1 MLILLSASLSL
12 DAFAVGAAHG
22 LRATK
27 IPILSKLIICLIS
40 ILYFGLAIWLGE
52 RISAFLSPAAAKMIG
67 IILMSGICLWM
78 LMQVLLDKKPDEIP
92 GGSSENTSKTLFEL
106 PLSSI
111 GLTFKII
118 RNPMLCDIDKSKS
131 IGSVEAL
138 FLGTALSVDSISV
151 GIGYSLLGHVSIF
164 APLMVGLFQFAFL
177 SSGCRVGS
185 GIHSFKLKNPN
196 RLQIISV
203 AVMFVLVIVRIFC

>member
-1 MLILLSASLSL
+1 MLILLSVSLSL

-40 ILYFGLAIWLGE
+40 ILYFGLAIWLGDK
-52 RISAFLSPAAAKMIG
+52 ISAFLSPAAAKVIG

-78 LMQVLLDKKPDEIP
+78 LLQILPDKKPDEIS
-92 GGSSENTSKTLFEL
+92 GGSS
-106 PLSSI
+106 
-111 GLTFKII
+111 G
-118 RNPMLCDIDKSKS
+118 S

-138 FLGTALSVDSISV
+138 FLGTALSVDSISAGV
-151 GIGYSLLGHVSIF
+151 GYSLLGYVSIF

-177 SSGCRVGS
+177 SAGYFIGS
-185 GIHSFKLKNPN
+185 LAHSIRFLKTD
-196 RLQIISV
+196 RLQIVSV